1 MPIDSTIHCM
11 MLFLFQNTKDDFFSS
26 IIISQLRI
34 GRSVYFSRNYGSQ
47 YGSSKI
53 AASFFSGLECE
64 SENLHH
70 LLLQPLSELLP
81 VTKLESTVALKL
93 LFHRFTA
100 QCLKIAPKCL
110 IFVLF
115 TIFYFQIFFSFHE
128 FELSRQNYILF
139 IPILL
144 LNKCLNFCAKNGHNC
159 SFNIK
164 RV

>member
-115 TIFYFQIFFSFHE
+115 TIFYFQFFF
-128 FELSRQNYILF
+128 LF
-139 IPILL
+139 M
-144 LNKCLNFCAKNGHNC
+144 NLNFRAKITYSSYQFYYSTN
-159 SFNIK
+159 
-164 RV
+164 V